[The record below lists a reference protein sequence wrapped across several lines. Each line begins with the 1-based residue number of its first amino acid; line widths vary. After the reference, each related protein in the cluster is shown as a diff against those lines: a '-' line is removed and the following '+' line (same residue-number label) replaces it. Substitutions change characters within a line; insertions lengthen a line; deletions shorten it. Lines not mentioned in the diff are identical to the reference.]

1 MMSLKR
7 CQSNGKTGYR
17 WGNEGKCYTYTT
29 GDKDSREEAK
39 RKAESQGRAI
49 KSSKRKKKK

>member
-1 MMSLKR
+1 MSLKR

-29 GDKDSREEAK
+29 GDKESRERAK

-49 KSSKRKKKK
+49 ESNKRKGKK